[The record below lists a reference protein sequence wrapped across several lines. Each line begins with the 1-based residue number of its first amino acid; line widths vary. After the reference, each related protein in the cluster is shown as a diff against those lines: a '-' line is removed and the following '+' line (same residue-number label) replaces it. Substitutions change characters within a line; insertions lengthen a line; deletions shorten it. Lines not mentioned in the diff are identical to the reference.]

1 MNEGVAIDF
10 RRGIRKVAEERKEAQ
25 AARKARVARCV
36 AYTFKKAAQDKSFGD
51 SVMEYLND
59 VKDKA
64 SKTPAFKPSTSAYVG
79 AAGLGTIL
87 ASLGAISRATS
98 SPESHSILSNP
109 LLLGLA
115 GAGLGYVGGNL
126 LDHFSN
132 GGTGGPK
139 AFVMPTLKGEKVDS
153 GDSRLKTWG
162 LRGLYGGGLIG
173 AENATRRLV
182 NMRNARKT
190 EDALNALNE
199 YRALSAKNPKD
210 QKLFRKMLEAKN
222 EVAKRFMAEGNIVG
236 MKWLGYDPKDQSK
249 MTALWRSKYNPI
261 KRFAAPLQATPREL
275 GKLIGVGDIMRG
287 VASRPAG
294 SSATKAVL
302 KGLMKPHKGRIGTA
316 LAAAAG
322 LTMLG
327 RGLFSG
333 NND

>member
-10 RRGIRKVAEERKEAQ
+10 RRGIRKVAEEKKEAQ
-25 AARKARVARCV
+25 DARKARVARCV
-36 AYTFKKAAQDKSFGD
+36 AATFKKVAQEKGFGA

-132 GGTGGPK
+132 GGPGGTK
-139 AFVMPTLKGEKVDS
+139 AFVMPTLKGDNSDS
-153 GDSRLKTWG
+153 GDSKLKTWG
-162 LRGLYGGGLIG
+162 LRGLYGGGLLG
-173 AENATRRLV
+173 AEHATRQLV
-182 NMRNARKT
+182 NMRNVRKT
-190 EDALNALNE
+190 TDAMNVLNE
-199 YRALSAKNPKD
+199 YRALSAKNPKN
-210 QKLFRKMLEAKN
+210 QALYHKMLTTKN
-222 EVAKRFMAEGNIVG
+222 EVAQRLMAEGNIVG
-236 MKWLGYDPKDQSK
+236 LKELGYDPKDQSK
-249 MTALWRSKYNPI
+249 MKALWRSKYNPI
-261 KRFAAPLQATPREL
+261 KRIVSPLQATPKEL
-275 GKLIGVGDIMRG
+275 GKLIGVGDIMRR

-333 NND
+333 DND